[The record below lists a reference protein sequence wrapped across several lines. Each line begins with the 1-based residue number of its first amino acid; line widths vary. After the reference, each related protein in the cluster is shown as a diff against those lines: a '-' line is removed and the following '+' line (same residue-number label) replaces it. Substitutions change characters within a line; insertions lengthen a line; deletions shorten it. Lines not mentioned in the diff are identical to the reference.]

1 MALFRR
7 SAEETSPG
15 ERAAAAASAPAR
27 SGRLE
32 SRLAAGTTVV
42 GEIRSTTDVVVEGRV
57 EGGIQAEKAAIRIE
71 PGGTVEGNLR
81 GRSVYLAGKL
91 QGNLHAEDVAELAP
105 TARLEGDL
113 TAHRVVIAE
122 GAFFKGSVT
131 MQGSARSAARKAA
144 AGEKPGGS

>member
-7 SAEETSPG
+7 SPEETSPG
-15 ERAAAAASAPAR
+15 ERAAASREASSRA
-27 SGRLE
+27 GRLE
-32 SRLAAGTTVV
+32 TRLAAGTTVV
-42 GEIRSTTDVVVEGRV
+42 GELRSTTDLVIEGLV

-71 PGGTVEGNLR
+71 PGGTVQGNLR
-81 GRSVYLAGKL
+81 GRSVYLAGKVH
-91 QGNLHAEDVAELAP
+91 GNLHAEDLAELAA